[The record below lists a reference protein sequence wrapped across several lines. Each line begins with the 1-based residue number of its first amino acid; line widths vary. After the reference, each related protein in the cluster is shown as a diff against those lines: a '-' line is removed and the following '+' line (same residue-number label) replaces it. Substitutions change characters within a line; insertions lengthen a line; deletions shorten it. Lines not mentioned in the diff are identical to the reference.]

1 MAEETKEAPS
11 FVPAAPPPPRRVR
24 DRSSFSQSEA
34 PLATEAPAATR
45 GSLFSVASSGSRRSE
60 ADSTISFN
68 YDDDDDAEAPAAPAP
83 EPAPEPAS
91 EGFFARLTGTAKS
104 TPEEDVFDE
113 TTDLAATAEDE
124 PLMRKSLSQRERYL
138 PRLGSQISAGRPSLQ
153 VDRPRAGSIDART
166 ALLTTDD
173 DGDDK
178 YRGSL
183 WNALKTMGLS
193 STANK
198 KSKDK
203 VLGLRAVEAKT
214 TIHGARGHVGYGRN
228 RRKSEA
234 HSYVAPRVDHQVSKP
249 WTGRVLYT
257 LALLNIV
264 VWLPVWLKLIS
275 KACA

>member
-45 GSLFSVASSGSRRSE
+45 GSLFSIASSGSRRSD
-60 ADSTISFN
+60 DSTISFVV
-68 YDDDDDAEAPAAPAP
+68 DDDADAEAPAAPA
-83 EPAPEPAS
+83 PAS

-104 TPEEDVFDE
+104 TPEDAEDVFDE
-113 TTDLAATAEDE
+113 TTDLAAAAEDE

-193 STANK
+193 TTA
-198 KSKDK
+198 
-203 VLGLRAVEAKT
+203 
-214 TIHGARGHVGYGRN
+214 
-228 RRKSEA
+228 
-234 HSYVAPRVDHQVSKP
+234 P
-249 WTGRVLYT
+249 W
-257 LALLNIV
+257 
-264 VWLPVWLKLIS
+264 S
-275 KACA
+275 